1 MKTISGVI
9 TEARLLRRQCL
20 SALSREVPTILDFHL
35 QPISMDLLPPLP
47 DRPKRKL
54 GQARDGADDIEVG
67 PYRIECKRQETLSI
81 MKWCRQVEACTKPG
95 EIPAVI
101 FRQNGEQWRVVLRLE
116 HFLPLLREHL
126 AELPSQPPSPEL
138 P

>member
-1 MKTISGVI
+1 MTMRFLLDDDMTGRMSRNKG
-9 TEARLLRRQCL
+9 ARGENELAKLLSDEL
-20 SALSREVPTILDFHL
+20 GFVV
-35 QPISMDLLPPLP
+35 
-47 DRPKRKL
+47 KRKL

-67 PYRIECKRQETLSI
+67 PYRIECKRQETLAI

-95 EIPAVI
+95 EIPTVV

-126 AELPSQPPSPEL
+126 AELPSQPPSTEPL
-138 P
+138 

>member
-1 MKTISGVI
+1 LTMRFLLDDDMTGRMSRNKG
-9 TEARLLRRQCL
+9 ARGENELAKLLSDEL
-20 SALSREVPTILDFHL
+20 GFVV
-35 QPISMDLLPPLP
+35 
-47 DRPKRKL
+47 KRKL

-67 PYRIECKRQETLSI
+67 PYRIECKRQETLAI

-95 EIPAVI
+95 EIPTVV

-126 AELPSQPPSPEL
+126 AELPSQPPSTEPL
-138 P
+138 

>member
-1 MKTISGVI
+1 MAVFRLTMRFLLDDDMTGLMSRNKG
-9 TEARLLRRQCL
+9 ARGENELAKLLSDEL
-20 SALSREVPTILDFHL
+20 GFVV
-35 QPISMDLLPPLP
+35 
-47 DRPKRKL
+47 KRKL

-67 PYRIECKRQETLSI
+67 PYRIECKRQETLAI

-95 EIPAVI
+95 EIPTVV

-126 AELPSQPPSPEL
+126 AELPSPPPSPEPL
-138 P
+138 

>member
-1 MKTISGVI
+1 MAVFRLTMRFLLDDDMTGRMSRNKG
-9 TEARLLRRQCL
+9 ARGENELAKLLSDEL
-20 SALSREVPTILDFHL
+20 GFVV
-35 QPISMDLLPPLP
+35 
-47 DRPKRKL
+47 KRKL

-67 PYRIECKRQETLSI
+67 PYRIECKRQETLAI

-95 EIPAVI
+95 EIPTVV

-126 AELPSQPPSPEL
+126 AELPSQPPSTEPL
-138 P
+138 

>member
-1 MKTISGVI
+1 MTGRMSRNKG
-9 TEARLLRRQCL
+9 ARGENELAKLLSDEL
-20 SALSREVPTILDFHL
+20 GFVV
-35 QPISMDLLPPLP
+35 
-47 DRPKRKL
+47 KRKL

-67 PYRIECKRQETLSI
+67 PYRIECKRQETLAI

-95 EIPAVI
+95 EIPTVI

-126 AELPSQPPSPEL
+126 AELPSQPPSPEPL
-138 P
+138 